1 MPGLGVL
8 GEILDRFTEVVDDL
22 VGFDPT
28 VLTDPAV
35 EVAISRVVEQARRVP
50 AARGALVL
58 EAVRRGLPGVH
69 RHRSAGTYLRELV
82 RCSAG
87 DGNAWA
93 RQAEALA
100 PRHPVSGGDPLPPA
114 LPHTAAAVSDGAIGD
129 RHVGLILG
137 TIARFPASV
146 DPEAAAGWEALL
158 ARQARVLDPDAFDQV
173 CKQVLAGIDPDG
185 TFDER
190 ETQRRRAFTIGR
202 QGLDGM
208 TPVRGSLTPEAAAMV
223 RSALD
228 PLASPQS
235 TEGCPDTRLAAQRY
249 HDALAELARRAL
261 ANGGLPVRH
270 GHHATMLVTVR
281 LEDLENRTG
290 LATVAHGGHL
300 HVRDLLRHAADTTVI
315 PVVLDSDGVV
325 LHYGEE
331 KRIAEEHQR
340 RALLAMD
347 IGCTWPGCSIPGVF
361 SEAAHNRPFRITK
374 TDHHRRDG
382 AHVRLP
388 PPPRRRPRLPDRPH
402 QRPHL
407 DHPTP
412 LDRPQT
418 NPKNQRILHTTQ
430 NLIVVHASSGRE
442 R

>member
-1 MPGLGVL
+1 ML

-35 EVAISRVVEQARRVP
+35 EVAIQRVVEQARRVP

-100 PRHPVSGGDPLPPA
+100 PRQPVSGGDPLPAGAPE
-114 LPHTAAAVSDGAIGD
+114 TAAAVSDGAIGD

-146 DPEAAAGWEALL
+146 DPEAAGRVGGVAGPAGPDPRPGRVGPGVQAGAGRGRPRRHVRRTGDPAPPRLHDRP
-158 ARQARVLDPDAFDQV
+158 ARPGRDDPGPRQPHPGGGRDGP
-173 CKQVLAGIDPDG
+173 LRTGPAG
-185 TFDER
+185 R
-190 ETQRRRAFTIGR
+190 
-202 QGLDGM
+202 
-208 TPVRGSLTPEAAAMV
+208 
-223 RSALD
+223 
-228 PLASPQS
+228 PQS

-270 GHHATMLVTVR
+270 GHHATMLVTSASKTSR
-281 LEDLENRTG
+281 ARTG

-300 HVRDLLRHAADTTVI
+300 HVRDLLRHAADTNVI

-331 KRIAEEHQR
+331 SASPRS
-340 RALLAMD
+340 
-347 IGCTWPGCSIPGVF
+347 TN
-361 SEAAHNRPFRITK
+361 AAP
-374 TDHHRRDG
+374 
-382 AHVRLP
+382 
-388 PPPRRRPRLPDRPH
+388 
-402 QRPHL
+402 
-407 DHPTP
+407 
-412 LDRPQT
+412 
-418 NPKNQRILHTTQ
+418 
-430 NLIVVHASSGRE
+430 
-442 R
+442 